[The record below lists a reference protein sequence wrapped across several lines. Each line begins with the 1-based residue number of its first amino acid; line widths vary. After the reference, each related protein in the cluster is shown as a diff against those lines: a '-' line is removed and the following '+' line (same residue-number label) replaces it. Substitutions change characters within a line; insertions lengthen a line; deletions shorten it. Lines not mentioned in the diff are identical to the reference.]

1 MDLLSSEDP
10 VRFLVSHDLS
20 TSGGE
25 VFGATFAPGV
35 LYEVSQALYSAPC
48 RAPGLIDYQ
57 GGHFRNLLWSL
68 QTSRGNPDPRID
80 LSPELV
86 LISDEW
92 TMDFDVPEHLN
103 EIPRLE
109 RYLSSSVPGQGT

>member
-1 MDLLSSEDP
+1 MRSGFSSIRQPSALDKIPAGKGRRLL
-10 VRFLVSHDLS
+10 
-20 TSGGE
+20 
-25 VFGATFAPGV
+25 TFAPGV